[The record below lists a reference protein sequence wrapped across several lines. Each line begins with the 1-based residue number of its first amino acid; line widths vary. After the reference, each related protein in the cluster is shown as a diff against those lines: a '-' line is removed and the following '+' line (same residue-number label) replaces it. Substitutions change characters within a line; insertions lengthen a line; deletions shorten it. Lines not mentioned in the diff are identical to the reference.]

1 MQQLTVMAWTHG
13 QKTCLHTL
21 SSYRFIFWY
30 PLQQEVS
37 WSVFHTQDHLL
48 LPAGPLLLQ
57 HLAAGLCP
65 PSEAAGAAAPAHL
78 GHPPAGDLPEAAVG
92 GAAAARTPGQ
102 PVSTHTGHT
111 QRRAVRFAGRL
122 GHLSAGI
129 EEQISSSAGDWLVW
143 LLPSSQQRWLDWGGD
158 YVAAGRVRVT
168 AGVGEEEITSG
179 FR

>member
-1 MQQLTVMAWTHG
+1 M
-13 QKTCLHTL
+13 CIFF
-21 SSYRFIFWY
+21 YFIFYFCSNLLTWTF
-30 PLQQEVS
+30 S
-37 WSVFHTQDHLL
+37 HGQDHLL

-102 PVSTHTGHT
+102 PVSAHTGRT
-111 QRRAVRFAGRL
+111 QRRAVGFAGRL

-129 EEQISSSAGDWLVW
+129 EEQISSSAGAWLVW
-143 LLPSSQQRWLDWGGD
+143 LLPSSQQRWLDWGGIMLLLD
-158 YVAAGRVRVT
+158 V
-168 AGVGEEEITSG
+168 
-179 FR
+179 